1 MAITLCNPL
10 RIMFDSV
17 RSRLCSTVKA
27 KKVLRAACFTRPLL
41 AAAATACLC
50 AQAPVVQ
57 GAESTPWPARPIH
70 LVVPFAAG
78 TFVDV
83 ISRIV
88 GSKLADAV
96 GQPVVIDNRPGASGN
111 IASELVAKAPPD
123 GYTLL
128 NGGVF
133 VTMLPAIYG
142 AKAVDPAAFVPI
154 TRMTNAPMVVVVHPS
169 LSVSTLADLA
179 ALARSKPGR
188 IAYAT
193 SGVGTTPHLA
203 AALWSQRAG
212 VELLHVPYANTNAAL
227 KDVLS
232 GEVPVLFTFLGTIEG
247 FLRSGQLKALA
258 VTSAK
263 RDPGWAEIPT
273 VAEQGYPGFD
283 VATWSGLLAPAGT
296 PSEIVDR
303 LYREVA
309 RILQQ
314 SEVREKIL
322 AMGNEPVGNT
332 PEQFAAE
339 IRADVPRWKEVA
351 SKAGIRAE

>member
-1 MAITLCNPL
+1 MVIAFAEFV
-10 RIMFDSV
+10 RIMFESG
-17 RSRLCSTVKA
+17 RLRPASSAA
-27 KKVLRAACFTRPLL
+27 KFLQAPGIRGGLF
-41 AAAATACLC
+41 AAAAIASLFV
-50 AQAPVVQ
+50 QMPVVQ
-57 GAESTPWPARPIH
+57 AAESTPWPTRPIH

-83 ISRIV
+83 ISRVV
-88 GSKLADAV
+88 GSKLEEAV

-111 IASELVAKAPPD
+111 IASELVAKASPD

-133 VTMLPAIYG
+133 VTMLPALYG
-142 AKAVDPAAFVPI
+142 PRAVDPAAFVPI
-154 TRMTNAPMVVVVHPS
+154 TRMTNAPMVIVVHPS
-169 LSVSTLADLA
+169 LGVKTLADLA
-179 ALARSKPGR
+179 ALARTKPGR

-193 SGVGTTPHLA
+193 SGIGTTPHLA

-232 GEVPVLFTFLGTIEG
+232 GEVPVLFTFLGTVEG
-247 FLRSGQLKALA
+247 FLRSDQLKALA

-263 RDPGWAEIPT
+263 RDPGWATIPT

-296 PSEIVDR
+296 PPEVVDR
-303 LYREVA
+303 IYREVA
-309 RILQQ
+309 KILQQ

-322 AMGNEPVGNT
+322 AMGNEPIGNT
-332 PEQFAAE
+332 PDQFAAE

-351 SKAGIRAE
+351 AKAGIRAE